1 MIYITSFFWL
11 MIVIT
16 AVFDR
21 IVLTRKQRI
30 GDIADSTQLRDQ
42 TVHTGTAIISME
54 NDAHDYKVSPNR
66 ANTFLAEMSMSHDD
80 IPLPSMHVRPP
91 RPPIGS
97 PARSPS
103 LSQHMDLDP
112 VVSDQE
118 QSVHSGRPLVFD
130 ETQLQEDE
138 NLPTEET
145 PVKESAA
152 ACRHH
157 LIFGICLSRWPTPTS
172 RALLVCGALIM

>member
-42 TVHTGTAIISME
+42 SVHVGTVISME

-112 VVSDQE
+112 VVSD
-118 QSVHSGRPLVFD
+118 
-130 ETQLQEDE
+130 
-138 NLPTEET
+138 
-145 PVKESAA
+145 
-152 ACRHH
+152 
-157 LIFGICLSRWPTPTS
+157 
-172 RALLVCGALIM
+172 